1 MSIIIIIA
9 NLFSFGHKDVK
20 PVAID
25 EGVIIVGAFEAIY
38 VPEGAVAPFVAIP
51 VDDRIF
57 L

>member
-1 MSIIIIIA
+1 MSILIIIA
-9 NLFSFGHKDVK
+9 NLFSFDGSDVK

-25 EGVIIVGAFEAIY
+25 ESIIIVGAFEAIY
-38 VPEGAVAPFVAIP
+38 IPEGAVAPFVAIP

>member
-9 NLFSFGHKDVK
+9 NMFSFGHKDVK

-25 EGVIIVGAFEAIY
+25 ESIIIVGAFEAIY
-38 VPEGAVAPFVAIP
+38 IPEGAVAPFVAIP